1 MFPSSFS
8 AILMITKRNANTV
21 LLSSKTHSC
30 IAKLN
35 LKQSSRLQLFCLQHC
50 KKKFPVHYFL
60 QIFWWVLFWALVSS
74 CFWKRL
80 YNKTCLSQIMKAS
93 NDQKHRS
100 LKFYR
105 RDVKKKSES
114 LQEITSVKF
123 FISSTAGICCVTPRK
138 GILPRPFLRIFFS
151 FGGNRYLTLCLRK
164 IACEWFRARVQIIL

>member
-1 MFPSSFS
+1 M
-8 AILMITKRNANTV
+8 
-21 LLSSKTHSC
+21 
-30 IAKLN
+30 
-35 LKQSSRLQLFCLQHC
+35 
-50 KKKFPVHYFL
+50 HYFL
-60 QIFWWVLFWALVSS
+60 QIFWWALFWALVNS

-80 YNKTCLSQIMKAS
+80 YNKTCLSQIMKTS

-164 IACEWFRARVQIIL
+164 IACEWFRARVQIILLVASWLLVTWIWSSTVTVLEVPINPMKSQKIIPKNLFEIILFMIANNK